1 AKARKF
7 SIIALL
13 DMVSVH
19 KLIIPTKKALRGLFS
34 YTNIARMR
42 LEDTFVSSNRIL
54 VFRGVFRYSPFSLY
68 AYNILSMLQFT
79 SFA

>member
-1 AKARKF
+1 MAKARKF

-54 VFRGVFRYSPFSLY
+54 VFRGVFRYSP
-68 AYNILSMLQFT
+68 
-79 SFA
+79 